1 MRHLPSEPVR
11 QLQKLIHAS
20 HSSLVLTWHFLKRL
34 IVAVRSRTPQ
44 TIAAIHKAALSDVAI
59 SVVSGEKFAFELA
72 VDYEFIP
79 GVE

>member
-1 MRHLPSEPVR
+1 LAFP
-11 QLQKLIHAS
+11 QAS
-20 HSSLVLTWHFLKRL
+20 YSC
-34 IVAVRSRTPQ
+34 RSFANAPQ
-44 TIAAIHKAALSDVAI
+44 TIAAIHKAALSDAAI